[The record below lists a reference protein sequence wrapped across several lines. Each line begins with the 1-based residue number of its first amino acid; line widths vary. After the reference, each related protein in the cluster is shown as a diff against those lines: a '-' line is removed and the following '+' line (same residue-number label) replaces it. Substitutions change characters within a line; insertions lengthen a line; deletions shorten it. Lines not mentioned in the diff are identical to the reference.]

1 MKEHLLH
8 SDIRSG
14 DRVFYFTTCGWMMW
28 NWLVSALACK
38 ASLVLYDGSPFYPD
52 GNVLWNYAE
61 AVDITLFGT
70 SAKYLDALK
79 KNKLAPGSRYDLSA
93 LRTICS
99 TGSVPAPESFDYVY
113 DSIKQDVCLSSI
125 SGGTDLVS
133 CFMLGCPILPVYRG
147 ESQCRGLGMA
157 VDVFDENGCSVINQK
172 GELVCTQTF
181 PSQPVYFW
189 ADDSGQKYHDA
200 YFAEFENVWHHG
212 DYVMLTDHGGIV
224 IYGRSDATLNPG
236 GVRIGTAE
244 IYRHVEQLDE
254 IVESIVIGQD
264 WDSDVRVVLFVVL
277 KPDSQL
283 DDGLIEKIKKT
294 IREKCTPRHV
304 PAKVIQ
310 VAEIPRTKSGK
321 IVELAVREVV
331 HNQPV
336 KNIHSLANPEALEL
350 YRNLTEL
357 QL

>member
-1 MKEHLLH
+1 
-8 SDIRSG
+8 
-14 DRVFYFTTCGWMMW
+14 MW

-38 ASLVLYDGSPFYPD
+38 ASLVLYDGSPFFPD

-61 AVDITLFGT
+61 AVNITLFGT
-70 SAKYLDALK
+70 SAKYIDTLK
-79 KNKLAPGSRYDLSA
+79 KNRLAPGSRYDLSA

-99 TGSVPAPESFDYVY
+99 TGSVLAPESFDYVY

-133 CFMLGCPILPVYRG
+133 CFMLGCPVLPVYRG

-157 VDVFDENGCSVINQK
+157 VDVFDENGHSVINQK

-189 ADDSGQKYHDA
+189 ADDSGEKYHDA
-200 YFAEFENVWHHG
+200 YFARFENVWHHG

-254 IVESIVIGQD
+254 VVESIVIGQD

-283 DDGLIEKIKKT
+283 DDGLIENIKKT
-294 IREKCTPRHV
+294 VREKCTPRHV

-331 HNQPV
+331 HDRPV